1 MIWKLSV
8 GGVRGVTSHTN
19 LLCKRGGIAIT
30 ELGCYK
36 TQEVPK
42 STAYEETCRE
52 AQPSKKGRSNG
63 CQDNSKIKA

>member
-42 STAYEETCRE
+42 STAY
-52 AQPSKKGRSNG
+52 
-63 CQDNSKIKA
+63 